1 MATRPLRQSSAKT
14 RAAGNGAAANGAVAE
29 AVTSSGGGVT
39 GLLRERIL
47 GEAEEIERDC
57 RIAVQCHGRAAYLW
71 NWAYYLLGLPT
82 AIFAALSGV
91 SAVNGQTTVAAA
103 LAVAATVSAAANT
116 FLNAGQT
123 TNAHAKKRSEYEQ
136 LKNEVRHFRT
146 ITMETHRPERELLR
160 ELTRHGARRDVLNL
174 ESPQVS
180 NRAHE
185 AALRRHS
192 PPDTAA
198 R

>member
-1 MATRPLRQSSAKT
+1 MATRPLRQSSGKS
-14 RAAGNGAAANGAVAE
+14 NGAVE
-29 AVTSSGGGVT
+29 SGAASVNGLS

-47 GEAEEIERDC
+47 REAEEIERDC
-57 RIAVQCHGRAAYLW
+57 RIAVHCHGRAAWLW

-91 SAVNGQTTVAAA
+91 SAVNGQTTLAAA

-160 ELTRHGARRDVLNL
+160 ELSRHSARRDVLNL

-185 AALRRHS
+185 KALRRN
-192 PPDTAA
+192 PPAEAPA

>member
-1 MATRPLRQSSAKT
+1 MATRPLRQSSEKSH
-14 RAAGNGAAANGAVAE
+14 AASNGAVP
-29 AVTSSGGGVT
+29 GGGVS
-39 GLLRERIL
+39 GVLRERIL
-47 GEAEEIERDC
+47 REAEEIERDC
-57 RIAVQCHGRAAYLW
+57 RIAVHCHGRAAWMW

-91 SAVNGQTTVAAA
+91 SAVNGQTTLAAA

-160 ELTRHGARRDVLNL
+160 ELTRHSARRDVLNL

-185 AALRRHS
+185 EALRRN
-192 PPDTAA
+192 PPAEALA